1 MKSFNID
8 TPLSSETIKQLKVGD
23 LVNLTG
29 VIYTAR
35 DKVHKELTELIY
47 KGSKLPFELKGA
59 IIYYC
64 GPTPNRKGD
73 VIGSCGPTTSSR
85 MDEFTPSLYKLGVS
99 ATIGKG
105 ERSEAVIDAVKRY
118 KGIYFITWGGCGAYL
133 RTFVK
138 SSRIIAFSEFGTEA
152 VRKLEIRS
160 FPVVVAIDSKGR
172 TIFK

>member
-1 MKSFNID
+1 M
-8 TPLSSETIKQLKVGD
+8 PLTKDTIKKLKVGD

-35 DKVHKELTELIY
+35 DKAHYALSQLIY
-47 KGSKLPFELKGA
+47 KGRKLPFELKGSV
-59 IIYYC
+59 IYYC

-73 VIGSCGPTTSSR
+73 VIGSCGPTTSLR
-85 MDEFTPSLYKLGVS
+85 MDEFTPLLYKLGVS

-105 ERSEAVIDAVKRY
+105 GRSKAVIDVVKKY
-118 KGIYFITWGGCGAYL
+118 KGVYFVTWGGCGAYL

-138 SSRIIAFSEFGTEA
+138 SSRIIAFSEFGAEA
-152 VRKLEIRS
+152 VRELEVKD
-160 FPVVVAIDSKGR
+160 FPAVVAIDSCGR